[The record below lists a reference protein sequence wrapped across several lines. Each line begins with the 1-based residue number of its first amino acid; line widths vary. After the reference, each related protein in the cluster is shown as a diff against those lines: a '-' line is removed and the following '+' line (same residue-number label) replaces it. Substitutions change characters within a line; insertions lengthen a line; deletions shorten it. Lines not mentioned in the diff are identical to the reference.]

1 MAVTSASVSVNAEAN
16 LGSTLEVQFSAR
28 GPQTWVY
35 VLNEGAAALAAG
47 EVVMRNTTS
56 TEYRGVVTTAATL
69 IPSVRCFGVA
79 QHAIPAGSYGY
90 VLRRGIGTIK
100 AGSGGA
106 INDTVAITT
115 GGAEA
120 GSGLAIAHAT
130 IALAC
135 VVGVAVQNISAGGT
149 GLAFIDCRG

>member
-35 VLNEGAAALAAG
+35 VLNEGSTDLAAG

-100 AGSGGA
+100 AGSGAA
-106 INDTVAITT
+106 INDTDAITT
-115 GGAEA
+115 GGTEA

>member
-1 MAVTSASVSVNAEAN
+1 MAVTSVSVAAN
-16 LGSTLEVQFSAR
+16 PEVRLGSVLTVELLDKGTQE
-28 GPQTWVY
+28 WVY
-35 VLNEGAAALAAG
+35 ILNEGAAALAAG

-79 QHAIPAGSYGY
+79 QHAITAGYYGF
-90 VLRRGIGTIK
+90 VLRRGLGTVK
-100 AGSGGA
+100 AGSGAA
-106 INDTVAITT
+106 INDTEAITT
-115 GGAEA
+115 GGTEA

-135 VVGVAVQNISAGGT
+135 VVGVAVQNISAGGS